1 MADGEEYIE
10 VDAVVRMPR
19 GERLAD
25 SRKTEGW
32 SRGFTPKSTDKG
44 PEHVEIRLKGQDQ
57 GSGHGGTASPDP
69 EFIYIHEYIES
80 PRMKTREEEEL
91 DELFRLVV
99 VLGLIKAA
107 EWAQPRLRRLWN
119 DQVGPYFKEKRE
131 QWQARLTRRKAARR
145 PAAQPSP
152 SVIERAPAEELNEV
166 SQALNGYE
174 ANMTSDEARHHLTQ
188 LLIAQYFV
196 NEKKRLLANARI
208 DDGRVSPELANAVQ
222 ALTPGQAAGALDSIL
237 ATRPSLIDDL
247 GVLLEAGRSAG
258 PLELENGPMTMAVR
272 LIHDEQD

>member
-1 MADGEEYIE
+1 MGDGDEYIE

-57 GSGHGGTASPDP
+57 DSGNGSKASPDL
-69 EFIYIHEYIES
+69 EFVYIHEYIES

-99 VLGLIKAA
+99 VLGLIKAG

-119 DQVGPYFKEKRE
+119 EQVGPYFKEKRE
-131 QWQARLTRRKAARR
+131 QWQARWARRKAARP
-145 PAAQPSP
+145 PAAEPSTN
-152 SVIERAPAEELNEV
+152 VIERAPAEELNEI

-196 NEKKRLLANARI
+196 NEKKRLLASARI
-208 DDGRVSPELANAVQ
+208 DDGRVSPELSNAVQ
-222 ALTPGQAAGALDSIL
+222 ALTPDQAAGALDSIL
-237 ATRPSLIDDL
+237 AARPSLIVDL
-247 GVLLEAGRSAG
+247 GLLLEEGRSAG
-258 PLELENGPMTMAVR
+258 PVQLESGPMTVAVR
-272 LIHDEQD
+272 LVRDEQE